1 MNEELRSTQD
11 WQQHSAAIVIF
22 LVWLE
27 LMMLVGRFP
36 IFGLYVQMFTKVAVN
51 FAKFLMAYICLIVAF
66 ALSFCVLFPSYKP
79 FNMPFTILKT
89 IVMMSGE
96 LEFEDIFYN
105 NGVAPKYPVTAHIMF
120 VAFVLLITVI
130 LTNLMAGLAV
140 NDIRGLQASA
150 GLDRLSRQAELV
162 SRLES
167 LFFSKVLR
175 RLPKRILHICQRSAL
190 LRTSPWHLNYSI
202 KPNDPRERRVRKLLS
217 WQWFY

>member
-1 MNEELRSTQD
+1 MNEKVRSTQD
-11 WQQHSAAIVIF
+11 WQHHAAAVVIF

-36 IFGLYVQMFTKVAVN
+36 IFGLYVQMFTKVAAN

-66 ALSFCVLFPSYKP
+66 ALSFCVLFPNYRP
-79 FNMPFTILKT
+79 FSVPISLLKT

-96 LEFEDIFYN
+96 LEFENIFY
-105 NGVAPKYPVTAHIMF
+105 GDEEPKYPTAHIMF
-120 VAFVLLITVI
+120 MMFVLLITII

-190 LRTSPWHLNYSI
+190 LRTSPWHLNYSV
-202 KPNDPRERRVRKLLS
+202 KPNDPREKRVIIMIK
-217 WQWFY
+217 

>member
-1 MNEELRSTQD
+1 
-11 WQQHSAAIVIF
+11 
-22 LVWLE
+22 
-27 LMMLVGRFP
+27 
-36 IFGLYVQMFTKVAVN
+36 
-51 FAKFLMAYICLIVAF
+51 MAYICLIIAF
-66 ALSFCVLFPSYKP
+66 ALSFCVLFPTYRP
-79 FNMPFTILKT
+79 FNMPLTILKT

-96 LEFEDIFYN
+96 LEFEEIFYN
-105 NGVAPKYPVTAHIMF
+105 NGTTPKYPVTAHVMF
-120 VAFVLLITVI
+120 VSFVLLITII

-175 RLPKRILHICQRSAL
+175 RLPRRLLHICQRSAL

-202 KPNDPRERRVRKLLS
+202 KPNDPREKRVRRRGRMTIRGGRLTNYPVP
-217 WQWFY
+217 F

>member
-1 MNEELRSTQD
+1 M
-11 WQQHSAAIVIF
+11 
-22 LVWLE
+22 
-27 LMMLVGRFP
+27 
-36 IFGLYVQMFTKVAVN
+36 AVN

-66 ALSFCVLFPSYKP
+66 ALSFCVLFPSYRP

-120 VAFVLLITVI
+120 VAFVLLITII

-175 RLPKRILHICQRSAL
+175 RLPRRILHICQRSAL
-190 LRTSPWHLNYSI
+190 LRTSPWHLNFSV
-202 KPNDPRERRVRKLLS
+202 KPNDPREKRVS
-217 WQWFY
+217 GEGE